1 MHYTIR
7 LTCVSLFTDYF
18 HSYSLKYN
26 SSLISCI
33 NENSKI
39 FVPSKLYTLM
49 YSRLSLLFLMLLFI
63 SCGSKQEKI
72 QPVTENITESVYA
85 SAIVK
90 AKNQYQVYST
100 VSGNINKIF
109 VTENDLVKIGTSI
122 LQVSDKSISISRE
135 SAGLA
140 ADYASI
146 NANQE
151 KLSEVKNSIGLAQNK
166 VTNDLSLFK
175 RQENLWNAGIGT
187 KVELEQR
194 ELAYKNSKNALSS
207 AQLRYNDL
215 QKQLQYN
222 SKLAKNNLSA
232 SQTKEGDFT
241 IKSEING
248 KVYSLAKVEGE
259 MVNPQTP
266 LATIGDAFIFLLE
279 MQIDEYDVAK
289 VKLGQKVLLTMDS
302 YKNEVFEARVSKIN
316 PMMNERS
323 KSFTIEAEFIKQP
336 SVLYPNLTAEANII
350 IQVKQNALT
359 IPRIYLL
366 NDSQVLVGKNKKQQV
381 VTGLKD
387 YQKVEIVKGITAKDF
402 IFKPQ

>member
-1 MHYTIR
+1 
-7 LTCVSLFTDYF
+7 
-18 HSYSLKYN
+18 
-26 SSLISCI
+26 
-33 NENSKI
+33 
-39 FVPSKLYTLM
+39 M

-151 KLSEVKNSIGLAQNK
+151 KLSEVKNSIALAQNK

-222 SKLAKNNLSA
+222 SKQAKNNLSA

-266 LATIGDAFIFLLE
+266 LATIGDALIFLLE

-366 NDSQVLVGKNKKQQV
+366 DDSQVLVGKNKKQQV